1 MKSYGV
7 LRLCGKVLSVIAG
20 VLLAVVIAATFLNLF
35 YGQDIDGAGGECL
48 KLIIAL
54 GVGQSF
60 IAIADAAEHI
70 QGLSAQRPHRPDE
83 IRRQIEKPELSSRQR
98 EASE

>member
-7 LRLCGKVLSVIAG
+7 LRLCGQVLSIISV
-20 VLLAVVIAATFLNLF
+20 VLLAIVVAATFLNLF
-35 YGQDIDGAGGECL
+35 YGRDISGAGGEWL

-70 QGLSAQRPHRPDE
+70 QDSSAQRAQRLVQN
-83 IRRQIEKPELSSRQR
+83 RRQIEKLDPSSRQG
-98 EASE
+98 ETVE